1 MLGLDAAADEVAV
14 KTRAA
19 YVGPELEYA
28 NWGKIHKA
36 IRFVRGF
43 YPATWDDTYC
53 QELLELFKLN
63 PNDKIA
69 TLSFGSRTKLALVIA
84 LSRRPELLVLDE
96 PTTGLDAIAKRELFA
111 ALLELVEDAQHT
123 ILISSHN
130 LSDLERFA
138 DHVAIINNGK
148 ILHAGPMDKVIEPF
162 CIVDFTLPMNHPLA
176 GQEGITLI
184 QRQGSRVRVLLDR
197 NLHGMERLDALGAR
211 DVTRADPSERGVAMV
226 FQTYALYPHMTV
238 AENMGF
244 GLKMTGHP
252 KDQIASKVKEASRI
266 LKLDDYLQTG
276 SSPAFIVFWA
286 GCITALMICT
296 QVVAVMPP
304 NRT

>member
-1 MLGLDAAADEVAV
+1 MKIDSLAATDHAIQIRGLRKHYPGFNLGPINLDVPRGSIFGFVGPNGAGKSTTIDLMFGMGRADAGSVRMLGLDSVANEVAV

-43 YPATWDDTYC
+43 YPGTWDDTYC
-53 QELLELFKLN
+53 QQLLDRFQLN

-111 ALLELVEDAQHT
+111 ALLELVEDADHT

-138 DHVAIINNGK
+138 DHVAIINDGL

-162 CIVDFTLPMNHPLA
+162 CIADFTLAQDKPLA
-176 GQEGITLI
+176 SGKGVTVIK
-184 QRQGSRVRVLLDR
+184 RQGNRGRALVDRKLD
-197 NLHGMERLDALGAR
+197 GMEKLTAAGAR
-211 DVTRADPSERGVAMV
+211 DVTHS
-226 FQTYALYPHMTV
+226 TV
-238 AENMGF
+238 NLEELF
-244 GLKMTGHP
+244 ISLL
-252 KDQIASKVKEASRI
+252 SK
-266 LKLDDYLQTG
+266 
-276 SSPAFIVFWA
+276 
-286 GCITALMICT
+286 
-296 QVVAVMPP
+296 
-304 NRT
+304 